1 MGIKSS
7 TAQRNTMADGV
18 ARNHDNGYWRI
29 YSGSR
34 PANPQTAISGTLLA
48 EGRFSATS
56 AAAASAGVITWSTVA
71 DAGANATGDA
81 THFRTF
87 RSDGTTV
94 GYDGDV
100 SDSAGSGDLKLAQT
114 GNTTITTNQPVSISS
129 WTFTVPE

>member
-1 MGIKSS
+1 MAIKIS
-7 TAQRNTMADGV
+7 TVMRNANADAF
-18 ARNHDNGYWRI
+18 ARQHDNGYWRI

-34 PANPQTAISGTLLA
+34 PANPQTAITGTLLA

-56 AAAASAGVITWSTVA
+56 AAAASNGTITWSTVA
-71 DAGANATGDA
+71 DSAADATGAA

-87 RSDGTTV
+87 KSDGTTV

-100 SDSAGSGDLKLAQT
+100 SDSAGSGDLKLTQT
-114 GNTTITTNQPVSISS
+114 GNTNITTGQPVSISS